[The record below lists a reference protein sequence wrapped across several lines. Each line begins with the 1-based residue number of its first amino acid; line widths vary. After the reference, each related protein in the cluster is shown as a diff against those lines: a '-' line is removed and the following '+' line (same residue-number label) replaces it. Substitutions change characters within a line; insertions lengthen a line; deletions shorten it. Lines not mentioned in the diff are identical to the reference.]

1 MAKPKLYYEVRQT
14 VSPTTGQPIFWPA
27 IIDRDQSITL
37 EDVIKNAIDRG
48 VIAGLKVSAAKQIAD
63 AVCQQMYEEFKGA
76 RGVKFGNYFYARL
89 YLDGQS
95 DDTGK
100 LTEKNSINVRF
111 VNGAGFKLDRSD
123 FTFEF
128 ANSDVIPSLQFLI
141 NDTDGAERDFVSV
154 SGSSQIMVNG
164 KNLFAYDDTETHLAF
179 YAVDSE
185 TGAVSPTPDYEVN
198 AADFTSRGPNLLVF
212 TPQAMALP
220 ESKFAVR
227 ATRTLIDGKTYE
239 SGNHMIQVI
248 A

>member
-37 EDVIKNAIDRG
+37 EDVIRNAIDRG

-100 LTEKNSINVRF
+100 LTKDNHINVRF

-123 FTFEF
+123 FSLEF

-141 NDTDGAERDFVSV
+141 NDVDGAERDMIDMPDHS
-154 SGSSQIMVNG
+154 IMVNG
-164 KNLFAYDDTETHLAF
+164 NNLYAADDTATHLAF
-179 YAVDSE
+179 YAVNSE
-185 TGAVSPTPDYEVN
+185 TGAVSPTPAYEVDTD
-198 AADFTSRGPNLLVF
+198 DFESRGPNLLAF
-212 TPQAMALP
+212 IPQSTIAAGKYM
-220 ESKFAVR
+220 VR

-239 SGNHMIQVI
+239 SGNHEITVI

>member
-1 MAKPKLYYEVRQT
+1 MAKPKLYYEVRQS
-14 VSPTTGQPIFWPA
+14 VNRMTGQPIFWPA

-100 LTEKNSINVRF
+100 LTSENRINVRF

-123 FTFEF
+123 FSFEF

-141 NDTDGAERDFVSV
+141 NDSDGAERDMIASDA
-154 SGSSQIMVNG
+154 IMVNG
-164 KNLFAYDDTETHLAF
+164 NNLYAADDTATHLAF
-179 YAVDSE
+179 YAVDAE
-185 TGAVSPTPDYEVN
+185 TGAVSPTPAYEVDT
-198 AADFTSRGPNLLVF
+198 ADFTSRGPNLLVF
-212 TPQAMALP
+212 SPASAIAAGKYM
-220 ESKFAVR
+220 VR

-239 SGNHMIQVI
+239 SGNHEITVI

>member
-14 VSPTTGQPIFWPA
+14 VSRTTGQPVFWPA

-100 LTEKNSINVRF
+100 LTSENRINVRF

-123 FTFEF
+123 FSFEF

-141 NDTDGAERDFVSV
+141 NDADGAERDMIASDT
-154 SGSSQIMVNG
+154 IMVNG
-164 KNLFAYDDTETHLAF
+164 NNLYAADDTATHLAF
-179 YAVDSE
+179 YAVNSE
-185 TGAVSPTPDYEVN
+185 TGAVSPTPAYEVDT
-198 AADFTSRGPNLLVF
+198 ADFTSRGPNLLVF
-212 TPQAMALP
+212 SPQSPIAAGKYM
-220 ESKFAVR
+220 VR

-239 SGNHMIQVI
+239 SGNHEITVI

>member
-14 VSPTTGQPIFWPA
+14 TNPFSGQPIFWPA
-27 IIDRDQSITL
+27 IIDREQSVTL

-100 LTEKNSINVRF
+100 LTKDNHVNVRF

-123 FTFEF
+123 FSFEF

-141 NDTDGAERDFVSV
+141 NDADGAERDAIVWGDTQV
-154 SGSSQIMVNG
+154 MVNG
-164 KNLFAYDDTETHLAF
+164 NNLYADDDTATHLAF
-179 YAVDSE
+179 YAVDAE
-185 TGAVSPTPDYEVN
+185 TGAVSPTPSYEV
-198 AADFTSRGPNLLVF
+198 DTEGFTSRGPNLLVF
-212 TPQAMALP
+212 TPS
-220 ESKFAVR
+220 ESPMLSAGKYVVR

-239 SGNHMIQVI
+239 SGNHEVTVL

>member
-1 MAKPKLYYEVRQT
+1 MAKPKLYYEVRQS
-14 VSPTTGQPIFWPA
+14 VNRMTGQPIFWPA

-100 LTEKNSINVRF
+100 LTSENRINVRF

-123 FTFEF
+123 FSFEF

-141 NDTDGAERDFVSV
+141 NDADGAERDMVSC
-154 SGSSQIMVNG
+154 GDTIMVNG
-164 KNLFAYDDTETHLAF
+164 NNLYAADDTATHLAF
-179 YAVDSE
+179 YAVDAE
-185 TGAVSPTPDYEVN
+185 TGAVSPTPTFEVDT
-198 AADFTSRGPNLLVF
+198 ADFESRGPNLLVF
-212 TPQAMALP
+212 SPQSPIAAGKYM
-220 ESKFAVR
+220 VR

-239 SGNHMIQVI
+239 SGNHEITVI

>member
-1 MAKPKLYYEVRQT
+1 MAKPKLYYEVRQS
-14 VSPTTGQPIFWPA
+14 VNRMTGQPIFWPA

-100 LTEKNSINVRF
+100 LTSENRINVRF

-123 FTFEF
+123 FSFEF

-141 NDTDGAERDFVSV
+141 NDADGAERDMVSC
-154 SGSSQIMVNG
+154 GDTIMVNG
-164 KNLFAYDDTETHLAF
+164 NNLYAADDTATHLAF
-179 YAVDSE
+179 YAVDAE
-185 TGAVSPTPDYEVN
+185 TGAVSPTPAYE
-198 AADFTSRGPNLLVF
+198 ADTADFESRGPNLLVF
-212 TPQAMALP
+212 TPASAIAAGKYM
-220 ESKFAVR
+220 VR

-239 SGNHMIQVI
+239 SGNHEITVI

>member
-1 MAKPKLYYEVRQT
+1 MAKPKLYYEVRQS
-14 VSPTTGQPIFWPA
+14 VNRMTGQPIFWPA

-100 LTEKNSINVRF
+100 LTSENRINVRF

-123 FTFEF
+123 FSFEF

-141 NDTDGAERDFVSV
+141 NDADGAERDMI
-154 SGSSQIMVNG
+154 GYDTIMVNG
-164 KNLFAYDDTETHLAF
+164 NNLYAADDTATHLAF
-179 YAVDSE
+179 YAVNSE
-185 TGAVSPTPDYEVN
+185 TGAVSPTPELEVN
-198 AADFTSRGPNLLVF
+198 TADFTSRGPNLLVF
-212 TPQAMALP
+212 TPASAIAAGKYM
-220 ESKFAVR
+220 VR

-239 SGNHMIQVI
+239 SGNHEITVI

>member
-1 MAKPKLYYEVRQT
+1 MAKPKLYYEVRQS
-14 VSPTTGQPIFWPA
+14 VNRMTGQPVFWPA

-100 LTEKNSINVRF
+100 LTKDNHINVRF

-123 FTFEF
+123 FSFEF

-141 NDTDGAERDFVSV
+141 NDADGAERDMIASDT
-154 SGSSQIMVNG
+154 IMVNG
-164 KNLFAYDDTETHLAF
+164 NNLYAADDTATHLAF
-179 YAVDSE
+179 YAVDAE
-185 TGAVSPTPDYEVN
+185 TGAVSPTPAYEVDT
-198 AADFTSRGPNLLVF
+198 ADFTSRGPNLLVF
-212 TPQAMALP
+212 TPEHQMAAG
-220 ESKFAVR
+220 KYMVR

-239 SGNHMIQVI
+239 SGNHEITVI

>member
-14 VSPTTGQPIFWPA
+14 TNPFTGQPVFWPA
-27 IIDRDQSITL
+27 IIDRDQSVTL
-37 EDVIKNAIDRG
+37 EDVIRNAIDRG

-76 RGVKFGNYFYARL
+76 CGVKFGNYFYARL

-123 FTFEF
+123 FSLEF
-128 ANSDVIPSLQFLI
+128 ANSNVIPSIQFLI
-141 NDTDGAERDFVSV
+141 NDTNGAERDVLSPDENV
-154 SGSSQIMVNG
+154 MVNG
-164 KNLFAYDDTETHLAF
+164 KNFYAEDDTATHLAF

-185 TGAVSPTPDYEVN
+185 TGAVSPTPAYEV
-198 AADFTSRGPNLLVF
+198 DTDGFTSRGPNLLVF
-212 TPQAMALP
+212 TPTSQLEAGKYM
-220 ESKFAVR
+220 VR
-227 ATRTLIDGKTYE
+227 VSRTLIDGKTYE
-239 SGNHMIQVI
+239 SGNHEITVI
-248 A
+248 S

>member
-1 MAKPKLYYEVRQT
+1 MAKPKLYYEVRQS
-14 VSPTTGQPIFWPA
+14 VNRMTGQPIFWPA
-27 IIDRDQSITL
+27 I
-37 EDVIKNAIDRG
+37 VIKNAIDRG

-100 LTEKNSINVRF
+100 LTSENRINVRF

-123 FTFEF
+123 FSFEF

-141 NDTDGAERDFVSV
+141 NDADGAERDMIASDT
-154 SGSSQIMVNG
+154 IMVNG
-164 KNLFAYDDTETHLAF
+164 NNLYAADDTATHLAF
-179 YAVDSE
+179 YAVDAE
-185 TGAVSPTPDYEVN
+185 TGAVSSTPAYEVDT
-198 AADFTSRGPNLLVF
+198 ADFTSRGPNLLVF
-212 TPQAMALP
+212 QMDHGTPPTAGKYM
-220 ESKFAVR
+220 VR

-239 SGNHMIQVI
+239 SGNHEITVI

>member
-1 MAKPKLYYEVRQT
+1 MAKPKLYYEVRQS
-14 VSPTTGQPIFWPA
+14 VNRITGQPIFWPA

-37 EDVIKNAIDRG
+37 EDVIRNAIDRG

-100 LTEKNSINVRF
+100 LTNDNHVNVRF
-111 VNGAGFKLDRSD
+111 VNGAGFKLDRTD

-128 ANSDVIPSLQFLI
+128 ANSDVIPSVQFLI
-141 NDTDGAERDFVSV
+141 ADKDGAERDNVEWSDAA
-154 SGSSQIMVNG
+154 IMVNG
-164 KNLFAYDDTETHLAF
+164 NNFYAEDDTATTLSF
-179 YAVDSE
+179 YAVDE
-185 TGAVSPTPDYEVN
+185 QTGAIDPEPAYVVDGP
-198 AADFTSRGPNLLVF
+198 DFTSRGPNLLVF
-212 TPQAMALP
+212 TPSEAAGMMGKYVARV
-220 ESKFAVR
+220 S
-227 ATRTLIDGKTYE
+227 RTLIDGKTYE
-239 SGNHMIQVI
+239 SGNHEVTII

>member
-14 VSPTTGQPIFWPA
+14 TNPATGQPVFWPA
-27 IIDRDQSITL
+27 IIDRDQSVTL

-100 LTEKNSINVRF
+100 LTSENRINVRF

-123 FTFEF
+123 FSFEF

-141 NDTDGAERDFVSV
+141 NDADGAERDMIASDT
-154 SGSSQIMVNG
+154 IMVNG
-164 KNLFAYDDTETHLAF
+164 NNLYAADDTATRLAF
-179 YAVDSE
+179 YAVDAE
-185 TGAVSPTPDYEVN
+185 TGAVSPTPAYEVDT
-198 AADFTSRGPNLLVF
+198 ADFTSRGPNLLVF
-212 TPQAMALP
+212 TPASAIAAGKYM
-220 ESKFAVR
+220 VR

-239 SGNHMIQVI
+239 SGNHEITVI